1 MMESENW
8 VLMTS
13 AGGQE
18 RRFTVNDLPVLIGGG
33 AECDV
38 RLYGVSGSFQIGVLD
53 GEFFIQPGKET
64 RGLRLEGEPIV
75 GSRWLKDGETA
86 SLDTARVRCDLDAGR
101 LSLYIEGQITG
112 GDTTPPDLE
121 ELARVIGDV
130 DEVEIAPIAFRSQVD
145 TKTSG
150 SRGAT

>member
-75 GSRWLKDGETA
+75 GN
-86 SLDTARVRCDLDAGR
+86 
-101 LSLYIEGQITG
+101 
-112 GDTTPPDLE
+112 
-121 ELARVIGDV
+121 
-130 DEVEIAPIAFRSQVD
+130 APAN
-145 TKTSG
+145 
-150 SRGAT
+150 